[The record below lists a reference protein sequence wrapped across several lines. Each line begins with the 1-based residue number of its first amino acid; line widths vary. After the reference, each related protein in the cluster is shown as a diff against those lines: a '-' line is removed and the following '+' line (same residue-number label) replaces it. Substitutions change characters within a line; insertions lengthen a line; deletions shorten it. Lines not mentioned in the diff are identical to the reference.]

1 MCSSES
7 WPNAFIRTLLVKE
20 TSQPTLLTRG
30 YSFFVNFKER
40 QIWQKVLTIA
50 DVYIRSQLILIQ
62 TKKNNRIKYSWL
74 LSKHKGT

>member
-20 TSQPTLLTRG
+20 TSQPILLTRG
-30 YSFFVNFKER
+30 YSFLLILRRE
-40 QIWQKVLTIA
+40 IWQKVLTIA
-50 DVYIRSQLILIQ
+50 DVYIGSQLILIQ
-62 TKKNNRIKYSWL
+62 TKKNNLIKYSWL